1 MDALRRKAAVTP
13 YNEPTAMKRSLFLVI
28 GLTLAGLVGAQEI
41 RIEYDKLTGAVRYSK
56 CEQKKD
62 RTECHVID
70 KPKLKQGD
78 VVELKVTNINE
89 YVYKATTT
97 SRIDQDTTSSSFG
110 NGFGSF
116 LGSAQSMFGSLS
128 FGGFDLAGLSN
139 TMGGQ
144 FNMGGVQA
152 LIPDEVQRE
161 LIPLQAQ
168 QKDVDQGLDRI
179 VGQVRAVDATLK
191 SVNELKMSRDKTLS
205 QIRKERDSLLT
216 SLTANVRGVMEEGF
230 ALRTERNLED
240 HLAAARTL
248 TGRQQGLLASLNNDI
263 LIAAPRR
270 KLEDLDAVA
279 KRFDGEVLDKH
290 IADIKSI
297 SADID
302 KAKFE
307 YTETVTIDKEGATNL
322 LMNVEI
328 FDQTQIEDPA
338 VGAGVQPGKV
348 VRYFS
353 DRWIT
358 PEGLLTD
365 TVCDN
370 CAPLKQAEGFYL
382 GSPADPAMGTSNNDI
397 WGRSGA
403 YGLWKHWD
411 RNGRLVEEHYI
422 DRPDLAGLVQV
433 TPVSGPSHKLAEKKV
448 FRVPVDRGLILS
460 TSVGVSVTSLLE
472 SQKDYQVIGDS
483 LFGYSRLLE
492 TERSNV
498 IPVISS
504 FFHFHW
510 DGASN
515 VHLGGNMGIGVAL
528 SQETSLNVMGGPSL
542 IFGKK
547 QTLIIN
553 MGVNATQV
561 ARKLDYLP
569 VGEAFESSLAYNGT
583 TSKQWST
590 GVFIGVS
597 FGLGMP
603 GKQ

>member
-1 MDALRRKAAVTP
+1 
-13 YNEPTAMKRSLFLVI
+13 MKRALFLVI
-28 GLTLAGLVGAQEI
+28 GLSLAGFAEAQRI
-41 RIEYDKLTGAVRYSK
+41 RIEYDKLSGDVRYSK
-56 CEQKKD
+56 CAEKKD
-62 RTECHVID
+62 RTECQAID

-78 VVELKVTNINE
+78 VVEMKVTNINE

-97 SRIDQDTTSSSFG
+97 TRIDQDTLSSTFG
-110 NGFGSF
+110 SGFGSF

-128 FGGFDLAGLSN
+128 FGGFDLGGMQGAMS
-139 TMGGQ
+139 GQ
-144 FNMGGVQA
+144 FNMGGAEA

-161 LIPLQAQ
+161 LIPLQTR

-191 SVNELKMSRDKTLS
+191 NVNDLKMSRDKTLA

-216 SLTANVRGVMEEGF
+216 SLTANIPGVMEEGF

-240 HLAAARTL
+240 HLAAARNL
-248 TGRQQGLLASLNNDI
+248 TTTQHDLLASLNNEI

-270 KLEDLDAVA
+270 KMEDLDAVA
-279 KRFDGEVLDKH
+279 KSFSGTELDQH
-290 IADIKSI
+290 ISDIKTI
-297 SADID
+297 SSDID
-302 KAKFE
+302 KATFE
-307 YTETVTIDKEGATNL
+307 YTETVTIDKEDATNL

-328 FDQTQIEDPA
+328 YDQTEMMEPSA
-338 VGAGVQPGKV
+338 AAGIQPGKV
-348 VRYFS
+348 VRYFP

-358 PEGLLTD
+358 GQGHLTD
-365 TVCDN
+365 TLCDN
-370 CAPLKQAEGFYL
+370 CAPLKQAEGYYL
-382 GSPADPAMGTSNNDI
+382 GSPADPAMGTSNNDV

-433 TPVSGPSHKLAEKKV
+433 TPISGPTAKLAEKKV
-448 FRVPVDRGLILS
+448 FRMPVNRGLILS

-472 SQKDYQVIGDS
+472 PQKDYRVIADS
-483 LFGYSRLLE
+483 TFGYSQLLE

-498 IPVISS
+498 IPVVSS

-510 DGASN
+510 DGQSS
-515 VHLGGNMGIGVAL
+515 VHLGGNLGIGVAL
-528 SQETSLNVMGGPSL
+528 AQEIALNVMAGPSV
-542 IFGKK
+542 IIGKK

-553 MGVNATQV
+553 MGMNATQV
-561 ARKLDYLP
+561 ERKLDYLP
-569 VGEAFESSLAYNGT
+569 VGEGFESSLAYDGVT
-583 TSKQWST
+583 TKQWSM
-590 GVFIGVS
+590 GVFVGVS
-597 FGLGMP
+597 FGLGMS

>member
-1 MDALRRKAAVTP
+1 
-13 YNEPTAMKRSLFLVI
+13 MKRALFLVI
-28 GLTLAGLVGAQEI
+28 GTILAGFAEAQEI

-56 CEQKKD
+56 CEKKKD
-62 RTECHVID
+62 RTECHAID

-78 VVELKVTNINE
+78 VVEMKVTNINE
-89 YVYKATTT
+89 YVYKAKTTT
-97 SRIDQDTTSSSFG
+97 HIDQDTLSSTFG
-110 NGFGSF
+110 SGFGSF

-128 FGGFDLAGLSN
+128 FGGFDLGGMQSA
-139 TMGGQ
+139 MGGQ

-168 QKDVDQGLDRI
+168 LKDVDQGLDRI
-179 VGQVRAVDATLK
+179 VGEVRAVDATLQN
-191 SVNELKMSRDKTLS
+191 VNDLKMSRDKTLA
-205 QIRKERDSLLT
+205 QIRKERDSLFT
-216 SLTANVRGVMEEGF
+216 NLTANVPGVMEEGF
-230 ALRTERNLED
+230 ALRTGRNLED
-240 HLAAARTL
+240 HLAAARRL
-248 TGRQQGLLASLNNDI
+248 TDSQHGLLASLNNDI
-263 LIAAPRR
+263 LIAAPKR
-270 KLEDLDAVA
+270 KIEDLDAVA
-279 KRFDGEVLDKH
+279 KSFNGAELDQH
-290 IADIKSI
+290 INDIKTI

-307 YTETVTIDKEGATNL
+307 YTETVTIDKEDASSL

-328 FDQTQIEDPA
+328 YDQTEMVDPSTT
-338 VGAGVQPGKV
+338 GGVQPGKV
-348 VRYFS
+348 VRYFN

-358 PEGLLTD
+358 PQGHLTD
-365 TVCDN
+365 TICDN

-382 GSPADPAMGTSNNDI
+382 GSPADPAMGTSNNDV

-411 RNGRLVEEHYI
+411 RNGQLVEEHFI

-433 TPVSGPSHKLAEKKV
+433 APINGPVPKLTEKKV
-448 FRVPVDRGLILS
+448 FRVPVNRGLILT

-472 SQKDYQVIGDS
+472 SQKDYQVIADS
-483 LFGYSRLLE
+483 TFGYSLLLE
-492 TERSNV
+492 TERSNI

-510 DGASN
+510 DGESS
-515 VHLGGNMGIGVAL
+515 VHLGGNLGIGVAL
-528 SQETSLNVMGGPSL
+528 AQETSLNVMAGPSL

-553 MGVNATQV
+553 MGMNATQV
-561 ARKLDYLP
+561 ERKLDYLP
-569 VGEAFESSLAYNGT
+569 VGEVFESSLAYNGT
-583 TSKQWST
+583 TTKQWSS
-590 GVFIGVS
+590 GIFIGVS

-603 GKQ
+603 GRK